1 MGTLTSHQGKRER
14 GGVKEQAA
22 PVSKVE
28 GMRQKEVE
36 RKEIV
41 SQNGRPDSIFDG
53 GPGQAPGRKG

>member
-1 MGTLTSHQGKRER
+1 M
-14 GGVKEQAA
+14 KEQAA

-36 RKEIV
+36 RKETV
-41 SQNGRPDSIFDG
+41 SQNRRPDSIFDG